1 MGHSVAFCPYFAFS
15 LLLCPRTALQC
26 TDKLP
31 PLPVDNRVSTNSHRK
46 RVVAMKWE
54 GQRQSDNIE
63 DRRGTGAGRA
73 AGKLGIGT
81 IVLGLIASYFLGIN
95 PMQAIN
101 LVSGVQGQLPG
112 SGQSQASQPQGNSA
126 DPQTAFVRTVVADTE
141 DVWGKVF
148 AAQGARYQD
157 PTMVLY
163 SGSTPTACGAG
174 QAAMGPFYCPGDQ
187 KMYLDL
193 DFFHTLAQRLNS
205 PGEFAQAYVIAHE
218 VGHHIQKLEGTSDK
232 MDAMRR
238 KVSEKQYNQLSV
250 RLELQA
256 DCYAGVWAHHANV
269 DRQILEAGD
278 IESALQ
284 AASQIGDDTLQKQ
297 AQGYAVPDS
306 FTHGSSAQRVRW
318 FRKGFD
324 SGAMA
329 QCNTF
334 AQEAAL

>member
-1 MGHSVAFCPYFAFS
+1 
-15 LLLCPRTALQC
+15 
-26 TDKLP
+26 
-31 PLPVDNRVSTNSHRK
+31 
-46 RVVAMKWE
+46 MKWQ

-63 DRRGTGAGRA
+63 DRRGGGAGRA
-73 AGKLGIGT
+73 VGKLGIGS
-81 IVLGLIASYFLGIN
+81 IVIGLAVSYFLGIN

-101 LVSGVQGQLPG
+101 LVSGVQGQLPNN
-112 SGQSQASQPQGNSA
+112 GQSQGSRPQGAST

-141 DVWGKVF
+141 DVWGKIF
-148 AAQGARYQD
+148 AAQGLRYQD
-157 PTMVLY
+157 PALVLY
-163 SGSTPTACGAG
+163 TGSTPTACGAG
-174 QAAMGPFYCPGDQ
+174 QAAMGPFYCPGDK

-193 DFFHTLAQRLNS
+193 DFFQTLATRLNS

-218 VGHHIQKLEGTSDK
+218 VGHHIQKLEGSSDK

-278 IESALQ
+278 IENALQ

-318 FRKGFD
+318 FRTGFD
-324 SGAMA
+324 TGDIA

-334 AQEAAL
+334 AQEASL